1 MRKLQKKALKLMIQS
16 ETVPYGFFT
25 EENNSKPSV
34 HCKDSIN
41 LEICQTFFE
50 SKSSCDILSQTMI
63 KVP

>member
-25 EENNSKPSV
+25 EKNNSKPTV

-41 LEICQTFFE
+41 LEICQTFVE
-50 SKSSCDILSQTMI
+50 SKSSRNILSQTMI
-63 KVP
+63 KFP